1 MAGLWGA
8 KNSAD
13 RDKISD
19 LGSTLF
25 HSKPRKYWD
34 FDQALLRRIVWPEA
48 VRSVLQHD
56 AYSCKYNKFNQFH
69 PVMPFPARREGAN
82 FTNNLRAN
90 FFCWKVC
97 FAAFHYID
105 FGFLIVW
112 QKKSGTKAAR

>member
-1 MAGLWGA
+1 MWSYYIIFEYNQLILLKLKTIFFSGYIMAGLWGA

-13 RDKISD
+13 RDKIFD

-69 PVMPFPARREGAN
+69 PVMPFPSRREGAKCQYEQH
-82 FTNNLRAN
+82 FTCTI
-90 FFCWKVC
+90 F
-97 FAAFHYID
+97 
-105 FGFLIVW
+105 
-112 QKKSGTKAAR
+112 

>member
-13 RDKISD
+13 REKISE

-69 PVMPFPARREGAN
+69 PVMPFPARREGLLYAGWGPVKTSPN
-82 FTNNLRAN
+82 RT
-90 FFCWKVC
+90 
-97 FAAFHYID
+97 
-105 FGFLIVW
+105 GIVACPKNCRPRDHPDW
-112 QKKSGTKAAR
+112 VTC